1 MKNIL
6 LECRREAASVQM
18 KMRKL
23 TLTINEVLNRV
34 QNGKVPPMHV
44 RPLPQPNQRM
54 APVVVDMP
62 PIPAMNI
69 PVGKKNTLKPQGPFR
84 LPVFPIRSLK
94 VFRAF
99 DMDLSNQHF
108 HQHVLQ
114 NRVAACTKVKIE
126 KPSSMLTFVLRA
138 LVTEELLAMFS
149 TEYANFQKFH
159 GNFRAFYDRL
169 VNSVSKLMYGKNLD
183 CRAVEQFLKQKILAQ
198 SKNVVRAI
206 PKVITV
212 ARPVREETPESER
225 VQPSP
230 EQPATSAE
238 KIDTAIEK
246 ADNTES
252 NHEKEEDKEISI
264 QWIADDGAADDGN
277 NELENSISG
286 EGEHSNEDEDDPMQG
301 DASQGD
307 NQESEEHDEDDEEED
322 IDRHPESIVEEQD
335 FEFLDC

>member
-34 QNGKVPPMHV
+34 QNGKVPPMPV
-44 RPLPQPNQRM
+44 RQPQPQQRM
-54 APVVVDMP
+54 GPVVVDMP
-62 PIPAMNI
+62 PIPTMNI
-69 PVGKKNTLKPQGPFR
+69 TVGKKDALKHQGPFR

-94 VFRAF
+94 VFRGF
-99 DMDLSNQHF
+99 DIDLSNQHF

-114 NRVAACTKVKIE
+114 NRVGACTKVKIE
-126 KPSSMLTFVLRA
+126 KPSGMLTFVLRA

-149 TEYANFQKFH
+149 TEYANFHKFH

-169 VNSVSKLMYGKNLD
+169 VNSVSKLMYGKNMD
-183 CRAVEQFLKQKILAQ
+183 PRAVEQFLKQKILAQ
-198 SKNVVRAI
+198 SKNAVRAI

-212 ARPVREETPESER
+212 ARPVREEADPEQVQHFGR
-225 VQPSP
+225 VQPLQ
-230 EQPATSAE
+230 EQPEKSAE
-238 KIDTAIEK
+238 KIETAIEK

-252 NHEKEEDKEISI
+252 NHGKEEDKEISI
-264 QWIADDGAADDGN
+264 QWIADDGVVDEEN
-277 NELENSISG
+277 NED
-286 EGEHSNEDEDDPMQG
+286 EHSDADEDDPMHG
-301 DASQGD
+301 DGSQGD
-307 NQESEEHDEDDEEED
+307 IQEEATSEDHEEDDEED
-322 IDRHPESIVEEQD
+322 DDRHPESIVEEQD